1 MDRSDKVFAVLIALG
16 LVAAIFLAVGR
27 AHIERS
33 NRTVEIIVDADD
45 VRQLSMAAGISVSE
59 ALSELRTAGATA
71 IAIREVTVGELV
83 VLGNV
88 LPLGLPGATSLVSPD
103 PDLLAALAVGI
114 HAKLP
119 SVEIGVVQS
128 ETPAVVVRGM
138 TMDQLAKVPVLLRP
152 EDLQLARGAGLR
164 VVARL
169 MNFAAASPEA
179 IAAAAAEAKAAGAR
193 LVVFREDQV
202 LGFPGLLGSA
212 AEAFGTF
219 DLLYGQVEIANQKGG
234 DALAAKL
241 ASRLIRVHSVTD
253 ADMQT
258 MSPESGIAR
267 YERAV
272 EERNIRACYVRLI
285 MRPQP
290 SPMVKNARYV
300 ANIANAIR
308 NRGFRIGPP
317 ASFTSPAGYPPRWVR
332 VLVLLALPAALILLL
347 RRLVPLGST
356 PSWAIFLILLVG
368 GMGIAVAKRALL
380 IPVAGL
386 AAACVFPT
394 LALFWA
400 MQRSRLPALG
410 LTTSRLIGRGVL
422 ALIGACAITLVGAVL
437 IVGIYSPVQYI
448 EGVGAFAGVKLAYL
462 APLMLAFAVAVIGS
476 PGASEPLNHWWA
488 RVRLSS
494 VRFASQPITIFLA
507 IVAVIALG
515 ALAFAISR
523 SGNQP
528 AVAPTGGELRLR
540 SILEAVL
547 VVRPRTKEFLL
558 GHPALMLLVALSLR
572 GRRTWLPLVAVLAGI
587 GQISVLNT
595 FCHFHSPLS
604 VSFLRT
610 INGMWLGVIIGV
622 AVVLVWRLA
631 FDRRPRLSSP

>member
-1 MDRSDKVFAVLIALG
+1 VDRSDKLFALLIALG
-16 LVAAIFLAVGR
+16 LAAAIFLAVGR
-27 AHIERS
+27 ARIERS

-45 VRQLSMAAGISVSE
+45 VRQLSMAADISVAE
-59 ALSELRTAGATA
+59 ALAELRTAGATA
-71 IAIREVTVGELV
+71 VAVREVTVGELV
-83 VLGNV
+83 ALGNV
-88 LPLGLPGATSLVSPD
+88 LPLSLPGATSLVSPD
-103 PDLLAALAVGI
+103 PDILSALAVAI

-128 ETPAVVVRGM
+128 GTPAIVVRGM

-169 MNFAAASPEA
+169 VNFAAASPEA
-179 IAAAAAEAKAAGAR
+179 INAAAVEAKAAGAR
-193 LVVFREDQV
+193 LIIFREDQV
-202 LGFPGLLGSA
+202 LGFHDLLGSA
-212 AEAFGTF
+212 AESLSKF
-219 DLLYGQVEIANQKGG
+219 DLMYGYVEIVNQKGG

-258 MSPESGIAR
+258 ISAESGVAR

-285 MRPQP
+285 LRPQP

-300 ANIANAIR
+300 ARITNAIR
-308 NRGFRIGPP
+308 SRGFRIGPP
-317 ASFTSPAGYPPRWVR
+317 TPFASPGGWPPRWAR
-332 VLVLLALPAALILLL
+332 VLVLLALPAAFVLLL
-347 RRLVPLGST
+347 RRLVPLGSA
-356 PSWAIFLILLVG
+356 PSWAILLIVLAG
-368 GMGIAVAKRALL
+368 GMALAVAKRTLL

-394 LALFWA
+394 LALIWA
-400 MQRSRLPALG
+400 MQWSRLPALG
-410 LTTSRLIGRGVL
+410 LTMLRLVGRGVI
-422 ALIGACAITLVGAVL
+422 ALIGACAITLVGAML
-437 IVGIYSPVQYI
+437 IVGIYSPVPYI
-448 EGVGAFAGVKLAYL
+448 EGIGVFAGVKLAYL
-462 APLMLAFAVAVIGS
+462 APLVLAFAVAVTGS
-476 PGASEPLNHWWA
+476 PGIPEPLNHWWA
-488 RVRLSS
+488 RVRLCSR
-494 VRFASQPITIFLA
+494 RFFSQPITIFLG
-507 IVAVIALG
+507 IVVVIALG

-540 SILEAVL
+540 GLLEAVL
-547 VVRPRTKEFLL
+547 IVRPRTKEFLL

-587 GQISVLNT
+587 GQISLLNT
-595 FCHFHSPLS
+595 FCHFHSPLP

-610 INGMWLGVIIGV
+610 INGMWLGVIAGI
-622 AVVLVWRLA
+622 ALVLVWRLV
-631 FDRRPRLSSP
+631 FDRRPRLRNP